1 MRSSAEIRP
10 PGVYPIRAEPLRSP
24 LRVAETSITG
34 FVGMTQKGPVDQPQ
48 PISNWDEFVE
58 VYGYETSHY
67 TADSVQAF
75 FRNGGSKCYV
85 VRVAH
90 RLRNGGKLTVEHAAV
105 AEHVVADEWN
115 KPTVR
120 VAARNEGRWG
130 NRIWVNFVHSI
141 GARALLTRDLEIGK
155 GEAHVNTTR
164 GFEVGALVR
173 IYDRENV
180 DFVVI
185 TEVGERVIR
194 WGTETPVICEHRASA
209 PTQLEVVEF
218 ELHVALGDRRESFQR
233 LQMHPASRQYA
244 PRVVS
249 ERSRLVHLENL
260 HSSSPVSHS
269 VPQEVSM
276 VRLVGGRDGVDA
288 ITPEDFIGH
297 DNGPAD
303 RAGLM
308 ALVEVDEVGL
318 LCCPD
323 AMTFLERNPGPAGER
338 QSIRVQDAMIDL
350 AENLKDRFVVLD
362 CPKTRD
368 IEAVKRW
375 RNRTDSSFCA
385 YYWPWI
391 EMADHSGGSPREL
404 PPSGILAG
412 VYAQRDAELGVHQA
426 PANVSIAGAT
436 DLSVRVTEDHL
447 GMLNAEG
454 VNSFRR
460 ARGIRPWGARTA
472 SQDPD
477 WRYISVRRLFIMLR
491 RSVESGMSWVPF
503 EPNNDDTW
511 SKLQSLVN
519 VFLGELFQQ
528 GMFAGGNPDDAFFV
542 KCDKEVNP
550 PEAVEQGQLACEIGV
565 APAAPAEFIMI
576 QVVQRIGQEQ

>member
-10 PGVYPIRAEPLRSP
+10 PGVYAAPAEPLRSP
-24 LRVAETSITG
+24 LQVADTSIAG
-34 FVGMTQKGPVDQPQ
+34 FIGMSQKGPLDEPQ
-48 PISNWDEFVE
+48 PIGNWDEFVE
-58 VYGYETSHY
+58 VFGYEADHY
-67 TADSVQAF
+67 LTDSVQAF
-75 FRNGGSKCYV
+75 FRNGGRRCYV

-90 RLRNGGKLTVEHAAV
+90 QAREGSESTVEHAAS
-105 AEHVVADEWN
+105 ASFAVVDDWN

-120 VAARNEGRWG
+120 VKARNEGRWG
-130 NRIWVNFVHSI
+130 NRIWIQFAHTV

-155 GEAHVNTTR
+155 GEAQVNTTR

-173 IYDRENV
+173 IYDRENT

-185 TEVGERVIR
+185 TEIGERVIR
-194 WGTETPVICEHRASA
+194 WGTDTPVNREHSAAA

-218 ELHVALGDRRESFQR
+218 ELHVALGDRREIFQR
-233 LQMHPASRQYA
+233 LQMHPSSRQYA

-249 ERSRLVHLENL
+249 ERSRLVRLDNLGSTSPASHNIPLETA
-260 HSSSPVSHS
+260 
-269 VPQEVSM
+269 M
-276 VRLVGGRDGVDA
+276 VRLAGGRDGDDA
-288 ITPEDFIGH
+288 IAPEDFIGH
-297 DNGPAD
+297 DHGPAD

-308 ALVEVDEVGL
+308 ALVEVEEVGL

-323 AMTFLERNPGPAGER
+323 AMIFLERNPGPAGER

-350 AENLKDRFVVLD
+350 AENLQDRFVILD

-368 IEAVKRW
+368 VEAVKRW
-375 RNRTDSSFCA
+375 RRRTNSSYCS

-391 EMADHSGGSPREL
+391 EMANHEGGKAREL

-412 VYAQRDAELGVHQA
+412 VFAQRDSELGVHQA
-426 PANVSIAGAT
+426 PANIPVVGAT

-454 VNSFRR
+454 VNSFRI

-472 SQDPD
+472 SLDPD

-491 RSVESGMSWVPF
+491 RSIEGGMSWVPF

-519 VFLGELFQQ
+519 VFLGDLFRQ
-528 GMFAGGNPDDAFFV
+528 GVFAAGKPEDAFFV

-550 PEAVEQGQLACEIGV
+550 PEAVATGILTCDVGV
-565 APAAPAEFIMI
+565 APVVPAEFIMI